1 MIAPSSE
8 TSESPTRTSFKRT
21 NRSLRTSETV
31 VSEASPMTDACNCRA
46 RPGSITVAKAEQRI
60 ALFRSLFRGREN
72 IQQRQPKDYER
83 AVILLMD
90 LHDLAVRQED
100 ETGFQLTME
109 ELRKTHAAK
118 GAFLRR
124 LAKANL

>member
-1 MIAPSSE
+1 MDF
-8 TSESPTRTSFKRT
+8 ESNAQKART
-21 NRSLRTSETV
+21 NH
-31 VSEASPMTDACNCRA
+31 C
-46 RPGSITVAKAEQRI
+46 
-60 ALFRSLFRGREN
+60 ALVEVPH

-109 ELRKTHAAK
+109 ELRKTHGAK

>member
-1 MIAPSSE
+1 VKALLTAAQLRADE
-8 TSESPTRTSFKRT
+8 RTRQLNAKRAA
-21 NRSLRTSETV
+21 
-31 VSEASPMTDACNCRA
+31 EAARKKAKDEADRA
-46 RPGSITVAKAEQRI
+46 VYLDHLAK
-60 ALFRSLFRGREN
+60 REKAVWKQVEAY
-72 IQQRQPKDYER
+72 IEKRQPKDYER
-83 AVILLMD
+83 AVILLVD

-124 LAKANL
+124 LVNANL

>member
-1 MIAPSSE
+1 VYLEGLA
-8 TSESPTRTSFKRT
+8 KREKAAWK
-21 NRSLRTSETV
+21 RV
-31 VSEASPMTDACNCRA
+31 EAY
-46 RPGSITVAKAEQRI
+46 
-60 ALFRSLFRGREN
+60 

-83 AVILLMD
+83 VVILLVD
-90 LHDLAVRQED
+90 LHELAVRQED
-100 ETGFQLTME
+100 ETGLQLTME